1 MSEQE
6 IPNTPAL
13 TGTAANVAMEVGD
26 AAAARAQAT
35 VMVAA
40 IQQRDAW
47 ITAAEQDLAERDS
60 ILSGLE
66 RHPTLW
72 LILGR
77 EGIDRPGSVWS
88 TTTGQQ
94 VVTRTRIAYRVVG
107 LVALLMLLVG
117 LGVGWGVGT
126 GWDVSGMVDLINDM
140 R

>member
-1 MSEQE
+1 MSEQA
-6 IPNTPAL
+6 IPSTPAL
-13 TGTAANVAMEVGD
+13 TGTDANVAMEVGD

-35 VMVAA
+35 VLVAA